1 MKKHIKKIILL
12 LITVIFL
19 YFVFVNIDL
28 RELLT
33 IIKEFNLK
41 YIIFLSI
48 SIICSLACRGICF
61 KQLISRTV
69 NVPLSLLIPLCLTSA
84 SLNILLPARAGDIFR
99 AFFIG
104 QKYNVSKIKIFGTV
118 MLERIFDV
126 FVIFCFLLAG
136 VFIYH
141 KNDIAIKLCIFAGVC
156 IFIGI
161 TFAIVTFKYNKT
173 DQFCDLI
180 IKRTKSLPFSKLIE
194 KATIYINKTCN
205 SFFNG
210 FEIIDAPKKIL
221 TALIASFGIWF
232 FECLNFFITIQ
243 GFGYN
248 LHWSVTLFIICFIA
262 LACMI
267 PSTSIFIGP
276 YQLAIITAFAIYNI
290 NKEAALAI
298 SFVEQTIV
306 PYAQADD
313 YIQVGSGFIEQACL
327 EDGVAH
333 GCTDTFAPG
342 RNAHRGL
349 GLTGYLANHRVWLK
363 AVGAQDAGEDTRF
376 VDKSDA
382 VGYTDTSGVDFSGKF
397 HDFLHACPL
406 AIALVLHFSTGN
418 HNFAVVAFVVA
429 L

>member
-161 TFAIVTFKYNKT
+161 TFAIITFKYNKT
-173 DQFCDLI
+173 DEICNLI
-180 IKRTKSLPFSKLIE
+180 INKTKSLPFSNLIQN
-194 KATIYINKTCN
+194 ATNYINKTCN

-210 FEIIDAPKKIL
+210 FEVIEAPKKIFA
-221 TALIASFGIWF
+221 ALLASFGIWF

-306 PYAQADD
+306 
-313 YIQVGSGFIEQACL
+313 IIITSI
-327 EDGVAH
+327 
-333 GCTDTFAPG
+333 FAT
-342 RNAHRGL
+342 L
-349 GLTGYLANHRVWLK
+349 FLLK
-363 AVGAQDAGEDTRF
+363 NNISFKDLQKDVQE
-376 VDKSDA
+376 
-382 VGYTDTSGVDFSGKF
+382 KF
-397 HDFLHACPL
+397 
-406 AIALVLHFSTGN
+406 
-418 HNFAVVAFVVA
+418 
-429 L
+429 